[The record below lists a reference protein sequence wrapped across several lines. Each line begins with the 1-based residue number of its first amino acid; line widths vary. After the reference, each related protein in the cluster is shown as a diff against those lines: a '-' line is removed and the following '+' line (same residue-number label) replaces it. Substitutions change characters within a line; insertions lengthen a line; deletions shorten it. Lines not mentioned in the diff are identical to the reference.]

1 MGNLFFVLLVASSG
15 YFTFKI
21 LRFPV
26 PAILGSLFFS
36 AALNL
41 SGFFPEISLLRLSW
55 FSNIVIGSYV
65 GLKVNRTS
73 VRFLRD
79 LPFPALIVSLGMLV
93 ISLASGSLLYLLSDL
108 SPATAYMGSTAG
120 GISEMALLSISF
132 GADVAAVSLLQV
144 FRLLTAII
152 ATPIFCKKW
161 TDWYTKRERARFPG
175 PSPLPETIPSS
186 NDEDDA
192 PAISSSVHPS
202 ASGYILFA
210 AVALAGGYTGYALHL
225 PVGILTGSMFA
236 VAVMNLA
243 GKELPPM
250 PPVLRTMAQIGI
262 GIIIASSITMETFRQ
277 FSTMALPVVCLTAG
291 MLAASLS
298 LGFLLHK
305 MTGWDYPT
313 CLLST
318 SLGGLSQ
325 MSIIS
330 EEMGADPLKVS
341 ILQTVRLLSIL
352 IVLPFLFTFLF
363 N

>member
-108 SPATAYMGSTAG
+108 SPVTAYMGSTAG

-186 NDEDDA
+186 NEEDDA

-210 AVALAGGYTGYALHL
+210 AMALAGGYT
-225 PVGILTGSMFA
+225 
-236 VAVMNLA
+236 
-243 GKELPPM
+243 
-250 PPVLRTMAQIGI
+250 
-262 GIIIASSITMETFRQ
+262 
-277 FSTMALPVVCLTAG
+277 
-291 MLAASLS
+291 
-298 LGFLLHK
+298 
-305 MTGWDYPT
+305 
-313 CLLST
+313 
-318 SLGGLSQ
+318 
-325 MSIIS
+325 
-330 EEMGADPLKVS
+330 
-341 ILQTVRLLSIL
+341 
-352 IVLPFLFTFLF
+352 
-363 N
+363 